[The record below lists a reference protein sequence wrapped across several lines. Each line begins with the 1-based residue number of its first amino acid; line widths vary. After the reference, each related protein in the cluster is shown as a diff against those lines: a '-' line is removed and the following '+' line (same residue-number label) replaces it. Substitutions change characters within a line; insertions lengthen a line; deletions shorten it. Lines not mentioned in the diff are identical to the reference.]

1 MEIEIYWHKPYE
13 LVDGSDNGLTYE
25 CNRIG
30 DIPEAAG
37 VYVFARRFGKK
48 VIPLYVGKSENLR
61 TRIQQ
66 QLTGNVKLMNKVWA
80 EPRGKRELLVGE
92 LCLKPKQ
99 NASDVIK
106 IVEKAFIEHALNNNP
121 LLLNEKGTKIPSH
134 RVVSSGNREISNLFG
149 KTLRVKR

>member
-13 LVDGSDNGLTYE
+13 LVEGGDNGLTYE

-30 DIPEAAG
+30 NIPEAAG
-37 VYVFARRFGKK
+37 VYVFARRFGGN

-61 TRIQQ
+61 TRILQ
-66 QLTGNVKLMNKVWA
+66 QLTGNVRLMNKVWA

-92 LCLKPKQ
+92 LCPKPKQ
-99 NASDVIK
+99 SVSDLVRM
-106 IVEKAFIEHALNNNP
+106 VEKAFIEHALNNNP
-121 LLLNEKGTKIPSH
+121 WLLNEKGTKVPSH
-134 RVVSSGNREISNLFG
+134 RITSSGNRELSSLFG